1 MNFKDKLNEYLKI
14 TNCSSKE
21 LSTLSNISETV
32 ISRYRNG
39 QRVPKTNSKQ
49 LKSISG
55 ALEKIIKDK
64 NITQY
69 KDVNIYEEFTKLI
82 TNNDSF
88 NYEIF
93 SKNFNEL
100 IITLKININELSK
113 NIVFDPSHIS
123 RIRYGKSK
131 PADPFAFSIKV
142 ANFISSKYDNENNL
156 KNISILTEKDTTKEN
171 IYNVILE
178 YLTNN
183 SETKIENKNHIN
195 DFLNNLNNFNLNDYI
210 KAIKFDELKIPYIP
224 FYKQKSKIYYGLE
237 EMKKAELDF
246 FKANVLTKSSTEIF
260 MCSDMPMEDMA
271 KDVDFGK
278 NGCLELQCV

>member
-49 LKSISG
+49 LKSISD

-131 PADPFAFSIKV
+131 PTDPFAFSIKV

-156 KNISILTEKDTTKEN
+156 KNISILTGKDTTKEN

-224 FYKQKSKIYYGLE
+224 FYKQKSKTYYGLE

>member
-49 LKSISG
+49 LKSISD

-131 PADPFAFSIKV
+131 PA
-142 ANFISSKYDNENNL
+142 
-156 KNISILTEKDTTKEN
+156 
-171 IYNVILE
+171 
-178 YLTNN
+178 
-183 SETKIENKNHIN
+183 
-195 DFLNNLNNFNLNDYI
+195 
-210 KAIKFDELKIPYIP
+210 
-224 FYKQKSKIYYGLE
+224 
-237 EMKKAELDF
+237 
-246 FKANVLTKSSTEIF
+246 
-260 MCSDMPMEDMA
+260 
-271 KDVDFGK
+271 
-278 NGCLELQCV
+278 

>member
-156 KNISILTEKDTTKEN
+156 KNISILTGKDTTKEN

-195 DFLNNLNNFNLNDYI
+195 DFLNNLTI
-210 KAIKFDELKIPYIP
+210 
-224 FYKQKSKIYYGLE
+224 
-237 EMKKAELDF
+237 
-246 FKANVLTKSSTEIF
+246 LT
-260 MCSDMPMEDMA
+260 
-271 KDVDFGK
+271 
-278 NGCLELQCV
+278 

>member
-113 NIVFDPSHIS
+113 KH
-123 RIRYGKSK
+123 
-131 PADPFAFSIKV
+131 SI
-142 ANFISSKYDNENNL
+142 
-156 KNISILTEKDTTKEN
+156 
-171 IYNVILE
+171 
-178 YLTNN
+178 
-183 SETKIENKNHIN
+183 
-195 DFLNNLNNFNLNDYI
+195 
-210 KAIKFDELKIPYIP
+210 
-224 FYKQKSKIYYGLE
+224 
-237 EMKKAELDF
+237 
-246 FKANVLTKSSTEIF
+246 
-260 MCSDMPMEDMA
+260 
-271 KDVDFGK
+271 
-278 NGCLELQCV
+278 

>member
-123 RIRYGKSK
+123 RIRYGKCW
-131 PADPFAFSIKV
+131 
-142 ANFISSKYDNENNL
+142 N
-156 KNISILTEKDTTKEN
+156 
-171 IYNVILE
+171 
-178 YLTNN
+178 
-183 SETKIENKNHIN
+183 
-195 DFLNNLNNFNLNDYI
+195 
-210 KAIKFDELKIPYIP
+210 
-224 FYKQKSKIYYGLE
+224 
-237 EMKKAELDF
+237 
-246 FKANVLTKSSTEIF
+246 
-260 MCSDMPMEDMA
+260 
-271 KDVDFGK
+271 
-278 NGCLELQCV
+278 

>member
-123 RIRYGKSK
+123 RIRYG
-131 PADPFAFSIKV
+131 
-142 ANFISSKYDNENNL
+142 
-156 KNISILTEKDTTKEN
+156 
-171 IYNVILE
+171 
-178 YLTNN
+178 
-183 SETKIENKNHIN
+183 
-195 DFLNNLNNFNLNDYI
+195 
-210 KAIKFDELKIPYIP
+210 
-224 FYKQKSKIYYGLE
+224 
-237 EMKKAELDF
+237 
-246 FKANVLTKSSTEIF
+246 
-260 MCSDMPMEDMA
+260 
-271 KDVDFGK
+271 
-278 NGCLELQCV
+278 